1 MTVLLVAAGGLIGV
15 LARYGLGTTVSAD
28 NQPWMIFAINMAGS
42 FVLGAVL
49 PWSDQLSDPVRA
61 GIAVGFCGGFTT
73 FSTVSVQVFLDARN
87 GDTSF
92 ALLLPRARSIAG
104 GRDRGRARL
113 LRRPRAR
120 ELTGLTR

>member
-42 FVLGAVL
+42 FLLGAVL
-49 PWSDQLSDPVRA
+49 PWSSSLSEPVRA

-87 GDTSF
+87 GDSSF
-92 ALLLPRARSIAG
+92 ALLYLAATIAG
-104 GRDRGRARL
+104 GVVAAAAGYYTGRAF
-113 LRRPRAR
+113 AA
-120 ELTGLTR
+120 

>member
-15 LARYGLGTTVSAD
+15 LARYGLGTAVSPD

-42 FVLGAVL
+42 FLLGAVL
-49 PWSDQLSDPVRA
+49 PWSDGLSEPVRA

-73 FSTVSVQVFLDARN
+73 FSTVSVQVFLDARG

-92 ALLLPRARSIAG
+92 ALLYLAASIAG
-104 GRDRGRARL
+104 GVVAAALGYYAGRAI
-113 LRRPRAR
+113 AA
-120 ELTGLTR
+120 

>member
-15 LARYGLGTTVSAD
+15 LARYGLGTTVSGD

-49 PWSDQLSDPVRA
+49 PWSDTLSDPVRA

-73 FSTVSVQVFLDARN
+73 FSSVSVQVFLDAR
-87 GDTSF
+87 GGATSF
-92 ALLLPRARSIAG
+92 ALIYLAATIAG
-104 GRDRGRARL
+104 GVIAAALGYYTGRAI
-113 LRRPRAR
+113 A
-120 ELTGLTR
+120 T

>member
-42 FVLGAVL
+42 FLLGAVV
-49 PWSDQLSDPVRA
+49 PWSDQLSGPVRA

-73 FSTVSVQVFLDARN
+73 FSTVSVQVFLDARG

-92 ALLLPRARSIAG
+92 ALGYLAASIAG
-104 GRDRGRARL
+104 GVLAAALGYYVGRAL
-113 LRRPRAR
+113 A
-120 ELTGLTR
+120 T

>member
-1 MTVLLVAAGGLIGV
+1 MRHVTVLLVAAGGLIGV

-42 FVLGAVL
+42 FLLGAVL
-49 PWSDQLSDPVRA
+49 PWSDQLSDPARA

-73 FSTVSVQVFLDARN
+73 FSTVSVQVFLDARG

-92 ALLLPRARSIAG
+92 ALGYLAASIAG
-104 GRDRGRARL
+104 GVLAAALGYYASRAF
-113 LRRPRAR
+113 A
-120 ELTGLTR
+120 T